1 MSRNPRSVHQ
11 FRALRALDRFFG
23 LPDTKERRKRY
34 DAALERLR
42 DGDFDLTGPTVA
54 GVERSDDVKG
64 ATDPM
69 AHLEEHWLG
78 DDYWPSISSDTV
90 KSTLPRRLPRRH
102 QRSARGQPAAVLDL
116 GVRDRRPE
124 GRHVPR
130 RPRDR
135 SALGDRRHHHASSR
149 GRRLNAARGIGH
161 RRVKVRWVTP
171 LGDETASMS

>member
-23 LPDTKERRKRY
+23 LPDARERKKRY
-34 DAALERLR
+34 DAALDRLR

-78 DDYWPSISSDTV
+78 ADYWPSISSDTV
-90 KSTLPRRLPRRH
+90 KATLRDGYIDAITEAREAELPLYSIWVCATDDAKADTFRVDHVAGPHSVTVAIITPR
-102 QRSARGQPAAVLDL
+102 PAVD
-116 GVRDRRPE
+116 V
-124 GRHVPR
+124 
-130 RPRDR
+130 
-135 SALGDRRHHHASSR
+135 
-149 GRRLNAARGIGH
+149 
-161 RRVKVRWVTP
+161 
-171 LGDETASMS
+171 